1 MSPSTARTAR
11 HEVRAALGKSRGAFF
26 MTGVFSLFI
35 NLLMLTAPLYMLQI
49 YDRVLASR
57 SEPTLI
63 VLTVLAGGLLLV
75 MGGLDLI
82 RSRVLVRVGV
92 KMDALLN
99 ARVFSAVFA
108 QALRGARGQRAQALR
123 DLDSLRQFLT
133 GPGPFAFFDAPW
145 APLYLAVVFIFH
157 PVLGFVA
164 LAGAVVLFSMAL
176 INELVTRRPLQLA
189 NAQAIAA
196 NGFAEASLRNAE
208 VLEAL
213 GMLPEI
219 RKRWTAQ
226 HCQGLAL
233 QATASDRA
241 ATLTSWSKAV
251 RISLQVAILGAG
263 AALAIQQIITPGVM
277 IAASILM
284 GRALAPVEQAIG
296 QWRHFVGA
304 RQAYR
309 RLNELLQ
316 AIPEDEARLTLP
328 KPEGRLAVEQLV
340 AAPPG
345 SQKPV
350 LKGVS
355 FKLEPG
361 EALGVIGP
369 SASGKSTLARNL
381 VGVWGPQSGAVRL
394 DGAEVQGW
402 DAEELGPHLGYLP
415 QDVELFAGNVAENI
429 SRFSAEAPPEA
440 VVAAARAAGV
450 HDMILQ
456 LDKGYDSEIGE
467 QGCVLSGGQRQR
479 VGLARALYGEPALV
493 VLDEPN
499 ASLDAAG
506 DEALTQ
512 AILGLKARGATVV
525 VMAHRP
531 SAIAAVDKLLM
542 LREGRVEAF
551 GPKEEVIAKVTKA
564 AGAGQGAGNVA
575 SLRPTS

>member
-1 MSPSTARTAR
+1 MARTAR
-11 HEVRAALGKSRGAFF
+11 SEVRAALAKSRGAFF
-26 MTGVFSLFI
+26 MTGVFSFFI

-108 QALRGARGQRAQALR
+108 QVLRGGRGQRAQALR

-145 APLYLAVVFIFH
+145 APLYLAVVFLFH

-164 LAGAVVLFSMAL
+164 LAGAIVLFSMAL

-213 GMLPEI
+213 GMLPAI

-226 HCQGLAL
+226 HCQGLTL

-251 RISLQVAILGAG
+251 RISLQVAILGFG
-263 AALAIQQIITPGVM
+263 AMLAIQQIITPGVM

-309 RLNELLQ
+309 RLEELLQ
-316 AIPEDEARLTLP
+316 AIPEAAARLTLP

-355 FKLEPG
+355 FTLAPG

-381 VGVWGPQSGAVRL
+381 VGVWAPQSGAVRL

-402 DAEELGPHLGYLP
+402 DAEQLGPHLGYLP

-429 SRFSAEAPPEA
+429 ARFSAEATPEA

-479 VGLARALYGEPALV
+479 VGLARALYGAPALV

-564 AGAGQGAGNVA
+564 AGAGNVA
-575 SLRPTS
+575 SIRPTT

>member
-157 PVLGFVA
+157 PILGFVA

-381 VGVWGPQSGAVRL
+381 VGVWAPQSGAVRL

-402 DAEELGPHLGYLP
+402 DAEQLGPHLGYLP

-429 SRFSAEAPPEA
+429 SRFSAEASPEA

>member
-1 MSPSTARTAR
+1 MARTAK

-26 MTGVFSLFI
+26 MTGVFSFFI

-63 VLTVLAGGLLLV
+63 VLTILAGGLLLV

-92 KMDALLN
+92 KMDGLLN

-145 APLYLAVVFIFH
+145 APLYLAVVFLFH
-157 PVLGFVA
+157 PVLGFIA
-164 LAGAVVLFSMAL
+164 LAGAVVLFTMAL
-176 INELVTRRPLQLA
+176 VNELVTRRPLQLA
-189 NAQAIAA
+189 NAQSIAA

-213 GMLPEI
+213 GMLPAI
-219 RKRWTAQ
+219 RQRWTAQ
-226 HCQGLAL
+226 HNQGLAL

-241 ATLTSWSKAV
+241 ATLTSWSKAL

-304 RQAYR
+304 RQSYR

-316 AIPEDEARLTLP
+316 AVPEAAERLTLP
-328 KPEGRLAVEQLV
+328 KPEGRLSVEGLV

-345 SQKPV
+345 RQKAV

-355 FKLEPG
+355 FALEPG

-381 VGVWGPQSGAVRL
+381 VGVWAPQSGAVRL

-402 DAEELGPHLGYLP
+402 DAEELGPYLGYLP

-429 SRFSAEAPPEA
+429 SRFSAEATPEA
-440 VVAAARAAGV
+440 VVAAARGAGV
-450 HDMILQ
+450 HEMILQ
-456 LDKGYDSEIGE
+456 LDQGYDSEIGE
-467 QGCVLSGGQRQR
+467 QGSVLSGGQRQR

-499 ASLDAAG
+499 ANLDAAG

-512 AILGLKARGATVV
+512 AILGLKARGAAVV

-542 LREGRVEAF
+542 LREGRVEAV
-551 GPKEEVIAKVTKA
+551 GPKEEVLAKVTKA
-564 AGAGQGAGNVA
+564 AASGKVA
-575 SLRPTS
+575 NLRPGP

>member
-157 PVLGFVA
+157 PILGFVA

-381 VGVWGPQSGAVRL
+381 VGVWAPQSGAVRL

-402 DAEELGPHLGYLP
+402 DAEQLGPYLGYLP

-429 SRFSAEAPPEA
+429 SRFSAEASPEA

>member
-1 MSPSTARTAR
+1 MATAAKN
-11 HEVRAALGKSRGAFF
+11 EVRAALGRSRGAFF
-26 MTGVFSLFI
+26 MTGVFSFFI

-328 KPEGRLAVEQLV
+328 KPEGRLSVEQLV

-381 VGVWGPQSGAVRL
+381 VGVWAPQSGAVRL

-402 DAEELGPHLGYLP
+402 DAEQLGPYLGYLP

-429 SRFSAEAPPEA
+429 ARFSAEASPEA

-542 LREGRVEAF
+542 LRDGRVEAF

>member
-1 MSPSTARTAR
+1 MARTAKS
-11 HEVRAALGKSRGAFF
+11 EVRAALAKSRGAFF
-26 MTGVFSLFI
+26 MTGVFSFFI

-108 QALRGARGQRAQALR
+108 QALRGGRGQRAQALR

-145 APLYLAVVFIFH
+145 APLYLLVVFLFH
-157 PVLGFVA
+157 PILGFIA
-164 LAGAVVLFSMAL
+164 LGGAIVLFTMAL
-176 INELVTRRPLQLA
+176 INELVTRRPLQAA

-208 VLEAL
+208 VLGAL
-213 GMLPEI
+213 GMLPAI
-219 RKRWTAQ
+219 RKRWTDQ
-226 HCQGLAL
+226 HCEGLAL
-233 QATASDRA
+233 QAKASDRA
-241 ATLTSWSKAV
+241 ATLTSWSKAI
-251 RISLQVAILGAG
+251 RIALQVAILGAG

-309 RLNELLQ
+309 RLSELLR
-316 AIPEDEARLTLP
+316 AIPEGAERLTLP
-328 KPEGRLAVEQLV
+328 KPEGRLSVEQLV

-345 SQKPV
+345 SKKPV
-350 LKGVS
+350 LRGVS

-381 VGVWGPQSGAVRL
+381 VGVWAPQSGAVRL

-402 DAEELGPHLGYLP
+402 DAEQLGPYLGYLP

-429 SRFSAEAPPEA
+429 SRFSAEASPDA

-450 HDMILQ
+450 HEMILQ
-456 LDKGYDSEIGE
+456 LDQGYDSEIGE
-467 QGCVLSGGQRQR
+467 QGSVLSGGQRQR
-479 VGLARALYGEPALV
+479 VALARALYGEPALV

-506 DEALTQ
+506 DEAMTTTVAPRALSPRI
-512 AILGLKARGATVV
+512 ALVKASSPAASRLALGSSSTT
-525 VMAHRP
+525 
-531 SAIAAVDKLLM
+531 SA
-542 LREGRVEAF
+542 GS
-551 GPKEEVIAKVTKA
+551 P
-564 AGAGQGAGNVA
+564 
-575 SLRPTS
+575 

>member
-1 MSPSTARTAR
+1 MATAAKN
-11 HEVRAALGKSRGAFF
+11 EVRAALGRSRGAFF
-26 MTGVFSLFI
+26 MTGVFSFFI

-328 KPEGRLAVEQLV
+328 KPEGRLSVEQLV

-381 VGVWGPQSGAVRL
+381 VGVWAPQSGAVRL

-402 DAEELGPHLGYLP
+402 DAEQLGPYLGYLP

-429 SRFSAEAPPEA
+429 ARFSAEASPEA

>member
-1 MSPSTARTAR
+1 MARTAT
-11 HEVRAALGKSRGAFF
+11 HEVRSALGKSRGAFF
-26 MTGVFSLFI
+26 MTGVFSFFI

-92 KMDALLN
+92 KMDGLLN

-108 QALRGARGQRAQALR
+108 QALRGARGQKAQALR

-157 PVLGFVA
+157 PILGFIA
-164 LAGAVVLFSMAL
+164 LAGAVVLFTMAL
-176 INELVTRRPLQLA
+176 VNELVTRRPLQLA
-189 NAQAIAA
+189 NAQAISA

-213 GMLPEI
+213 GMLPAI
-219 RKRWTAQ
+219 RQRWSAQ
-226 HCQGLAL
+226 HNQGLAL

-304 RQAYR
+304 RQAYQ
-309 RLNELLQ
+309 RLDQLLQ
-316 AIPEDEARLTLP
+316 AVPEEAERLTLP

-345 SQKPV
+345 QRKPV
-350 LKGVS
+350 LKGLS
-355 FKLEPG
+355 FALEPG

-429 SRFSAEAPPEA
+429 SRFSPEATPEA
-440 VVAAARAAGV
+440 VVAAARGAGV
-450 HDMILQ
+450 HEMILQ
-456 LDKGYDSEIGE
+456 LDQGYDSEIGE
-467 QGCVLSGGQRQR
+467 QGSVLSGGQRQR

-499 ASLDAAG
+499 ANLDAAG
-506 DEALTQ
+506 DEALTR
-512 AILGLKARGATVV
+512 AILALKARGATVV

-542 LREGRVEAF
+542 LRDGRAEAF
-551 GPKEEVIAKVTKA
+551 GPKEEVLAQVTKA
-564 AGAGQGAGNVA
+564 AAAGNIA
-575 SLRPTS
+575 NLRPGP

>member
-1 MSPSTARTAR
+1 MARTAKS
-11 HEVRAALGKSRGAFF
+11 EVRAALSKSRGAFF
-26 MTGVFSLFI
+26 MTGVFSFFI
-35 NLLMLTAPLYMLQI
+35 NLLMLTAPLYMLQV

-63 VLTVLAGGLLLV
+63 VLTILAGGLLLV

-108 QALRGARGQRAQALR
+108 QTLRGGRGQRAQALR

-145 APLYLAVVFIFH
+145 APLYLVVVFLFH
-157 PVLGFVA
+157 PILGFVA
-164 LAGAVVLFSMAL
+164 LAGAVVLFSMAVV
-176 INELVTRRPLQLA
+176 NEVVTRRPLQLA

-213 GMLPEI
+213 GMLSAI

-226 HCQGLAL
+226 HCQGLEL

-241 ATLTSWSKAV
+241 ATLTAWSKAI

-309 RLNELLQ
+309 RLTELLQ
-316 AIPEDEARLTLP
+316 AVPEQEERLTLP
-328 KPEGRLAVEQLV
+328 KPEGRLAVEQLIA
-340 AAPPG
+340 AAPG
-345 SQKPV
+345 LQKPV
-350 LKGVS
+350 LKGVT
-355 FKLEPG
+355 FELEPG
-361 EALGVIGP
+361 QALGVIGP

-381 VGVWGPQSGAVRL
+381 VGVWAPQSGAVRL

-402 DAEELGPHLGYLP
+402 DAEQLGPYLGYLP
-415 QDVELFAGNVAENI
+415 QDVELFAGSVAENI
-429 SRFSAEAPPEA
+429 SRFSAEASPEA

-542 LREGRVEAF
+542 LRDGRVEAF

-564 AGAGQGAGNVA
+564 AGAGNVA